1 MAGVDF
7 CLTTAFELKSLFKKL
22 MQKSN
27 VLFAGCAALLNLL
40 RCKIRETETV
50 AAQVFITRSFEV
62 LRPDLL
68 QALNRLSSTVYVM
81 MILSVAKHPLTVS
94 QIQQRLGGEQ

>member
-1 MAGVDF
+1 M
-7 CLTTAFELKSLFKKL
+7 
-22 MQKSN
+22 
-27 VLFAGCAALLNLL
+27 
-40 RCKIRETETV
+40 RETEVV
-50 AAQVFITRSFEV
+50 AAQVFITRNFDV

-81 MILSVAKHPLTVS
+81 MILCVTKHPLTVS